1 MTTPTSSDDF
11 HFLVSGV
18 VRQIL
23 IWIPIIV
30 GLVFQFLMFFFG
42 FTRIYVFLDPPEYI
56 KPFVTLELGW
66 WLVLTVATAVL
77 TVLTYFER
85 IRPRRLRYPFYLY
98 LIFLL
103 ILVKPI

>member
-1 MTTPTSSDDF
+1 MTTPTSTDDLR
-11 HFLVSGV
+11 FLVSGV
-18 VRQIL
+18 VRLIL
-23 IWIPIIV
+23 IWIPILV
-30 GLVFQFLMFFFG
+30 GLVFQFLMFFFDV
-42 FTRIYVFLDPPEYI
+42 TRIYVFLNPPEYI
-56 KPFVTLELGW
+56 KPFVTLEFGW
-66 WLVLTVATAVL
+66 WLVLTVATATL